1 MSRQPLRFTVGL
13 IFMFV
18 VFPLEAQNVLI
29 KMGTLAPEGTAWH
42 DILLQM
48 REDLEQ
54 DFSRQGNPQDLSQ
67 WGVGRRANHDPK
79 DAHQAVGRSR
89 HHR

>member
-1 MSRQPLRFTVGL
+1 MVGL
-13 IFMFV
+13 IFMSV

-48 REDLEQ
+48 RED
-54 DFSRQGNPQDLSQ
+54 
-67 WGVGRRANHDPK
+67 
-79 DAHQAVGRSR
+79 
-89 HHR
+89 

>member
-1 MSRQPLRFTVGL
+1 MSRRPFRLIIGL
-13 IFMFV
+13 ILIVIFL
-18 VFPLEAQNVLI
+18 PLEAQNVLI
-29 KMGTLAPEGTAWH
+29 KMGTLAPEA
-42 DILLQM
+42 
-48 REDLEQ
+48 EDRRHPAANERGLEQ

-67 WGVGRRANHDPK
+67 RGVGRRADHDPK

>member
-1 MSRQPLRFTVGL
+1 MSRQSLRYTVGL
-13 IFMFV
+13 IIMFV

-48 REDLEQ
+48 KEDWSKISAGRVTLG
-54 DFSRQGNPQDLSQ
+54 STP
-67 WGVGRRANHDPK
+67 VGCWATSPP
-79 DAHQAVGRSR
+79 
-89 HHR
+89 